1 VRTPGPDATQRA
13 LATQTGPATQNG
25 PAAPTC
31 FCRDCLVD
39 LDSRARRCGAC
50 GSPRLVRHRSLPA
63 LTLAHIDC
71 DAFYATVEKRDNP
84 EIADRP
90 VIIGGGKRGVVSAAC
105 YIARTYG
112 VRSAMP
118 MFKALEL
125 CPAAT
130 VVRPDMA
137 KYVRVGREVRQA
149 MQALTPLVE
158 PLSIDEAFLD
168 LSGTERVHGMIA
180 AKVLARFA
188 RDIERSIGIT
198 VSVGLSC
205 NKFLAK
211 IASDLDKPRGFA
223 TLDQEE
229 ARTMLAD
236 KPVGFIF
243 GVGPATQ
250 ERLAQRGFRTIADLQ
265 RADEIEMMKQFPS
278 DGRRLWRLARGIDDR
293 KVVADRG
300 AKTISS
306 ETTFETDIR
315 DYATL
320 EKLLWRLSEKVS
332 SRLKASELSGC
343 TVTLK
348 LKTADFRQR
357 TRSQSIAAPTQLAG
371 KIFAICREMLARE
384 TDGTAFRLM
393 GAGVSALR
401 PGSDVS
407 DTDMLDRRSASAE
420 RAIDAL
426 RKKFGQAAVIRG
438 IAYDG
443 PEKPD

>member
-1 VRTPGPDATQRA
+1 
-13 LATQTGPATQNG
+13 L
-25 PAAPTC
+25 PT
-31 FCRDCLVD
+31 L
-39 LDSRARRCGAC
+39 S
-50 GSPRLVRHRSLPA
+50 
-63 LTLAHIDC
+63 LAHIDC

-84 EIADRP
+84 DIADRP

-125 CPAAT
+125 CPDAT

-137 KYVRVGREVRQA
+137 KYVRVGREVREA

-168 LSGTERVHGMIA
+168 LSGTQRVHGMIP

-188 RDIERSIGIT
+188 RDVERNIGIT

-223 TLDQEE
+223 ALDQDE
-229 ARTMLAD
+229 ARMLLAD

-250 ERLAQRGFRTIADLQ
+250 EKLANRGFRTIADLQ
-265 RADEIEMMKQFPS
+265 RADEIELMKQFPS

-300 AKTISS
+300 AKTISG

-315 DYATL
+315 DFATL

-332 SRLKASELSGC
+332 SRLKNASLAGS

-357 TRSQSIAAPTQLAG
+357 TRSQSITAPTQLAA
-371 KIFAICREMLARE
+371 KIFAISRELLAKE
-384 TDGTAFRLM
+384 IDGTAFRLI
-393 GAGVSALR
+393 GTGVSALR
-401 PGSDVS
+401 PGSQGD
-407 DTDMLDRRSASAE
+407 DADMLDRRAAHAE
-420 RAIDAL
+420 RAMDSL
-426 RKKFGQAAVIRG
+426 RKKFGQSAVIRG

-443 PEKPD
+443 PEKAE

>member
-1 VRTPGPDATQRA
+1 MS
-13 LATQTGPATQNG
+13 N
-25 PAAPTC
+25 PAADVAGATC
-31 FCRDCLVD
+31 FCRDCLAD
-39 LDSRARRCGAC
+39 LDRAANRCSAC
-50 GSPRLVRHRSLPA
+50 GSPRLVRHPALPK

-84 EIADRP
+84 DLADRP

-105 YIARTYG
+105 YIARTFG

-118 MFKALEL
+118 MFKALAL
-125 CPAAT
+125 CPSAI
-130 VVRPDMA
+130 VVPPDMA
-137 KYVRVGREVRQA
+137 KYVRVGREVRHA

-168 LSGTERVHGMIA
+168 LSGTERAHGMMP

-188 RDIERSIGIT
+188 RKVEREIGIT

-223 TLDQEE
+223 ALDQDE
-229 ARTMLAD
+229 ARVMLAD

-250 ERLAQRGFRTIADLQ
+250 ERLSQRGFRTIADLQ
-265 RADEIEMMKQFPS
+265 RADEIELMKQFPS

-293 KVVADRG
+293 RVVPDRG
-300 AKTISS
+300 AKTISA
-306 ETTFETDIR
+306 ETTFDTDIR
-315 DYATL
+315 DFATL
-320 EKLLWRLSEKVS
+320 EKVLWRLSEKVS
-332 SRLKASELSGC
+332 ARLKSADLAGL
-343 TVTLK
+343 TITLK

-357 TRSQSIAAPTQLAG
+357 TRSQSITAPTQLAS
-371 KIFAICREMLARE
+371 KIFAICRDMLAKE
-384 TDGTAFRLM
+384 IDGTAFRLM
-393 GAGVSALR
+393 GAGVSALG
-401 PGSDVS
+401 PGSS
-407 DTDMLDRRSASAE
+407 AGDTDMLDRRAAHAE
-420 RAIDAL
+420 RAIDDL
-426 RKKFGQAAVIRG
+426 RKKFGQTAVIRG

-443 PEKPD
+443 PEKAG

>member
-1 VRTPGPDATQRA
+1 MGTRRAVSTTAPA
-13 LATQTGPATQNG
+13 LAG
-25 PAAPTC
+25 PTC
-31 FCRDCLVD
+31 FCRDCLGD
-39 LDSRARRCGAC
+39 LETAVRRCGLC
-50 GSPRLVRHRSLPA
+50 GSPRLVRHRTLPS

-84 EIADRP
+84 DIADKP

-105 YIARTYG
+105 YISRTFG

-118 MFKALEL
+118 MFKALAL
-125 CPAAT
+125 CPSAI
-130 VVRPDMA
+130 VIRPDMA
-137 KYVRVGREVRQA
+137 KYVRVGREVRHA

-168 LSGTERVHGMIA
+168 LAGTERVHGMIP

-188 RDIERSIGIT
+188 QKVERDIGIT

-211 IASDLDKPRGFA
+211 IASDMDKPRGFA
-223 TLDQEE
+223 ALDQDE
-229 ARTMLAD
+229 ARAMLAE

-250 ERLAQRGFRTIADLQ
+250 EKLSQRGFRIIADLQ
-265 RADEIEMMKQFPS
+265 RADEIELMKQFGAE
-278 DGRRLWRLARGIDDR
+278 GRRLWRLARGIDDR
-293 KVVADRG
+293 LVVPDRD

-306 ETTFETDIR
+306 ETTFENDIR
-315 DYATL
+315 DFATL

-332 SRLKASELSGC
+332 LRLKNSELSGL
-343 TVTLK
+343 TITLK

-357 TRSQSIAAPTQLAG
+357 TRSQSIHAPTQLAA
-371 KIFAICREMLARE
+371 KIFAITREMLAKE
-384 TDGTAFRLM
+384 IDGTAFRLM

-401 PGSDVS
+401 PGSQAD
-407 DTDMLDRRSASAE
+407 DTDMLDRRSAHAE
-420 RAIDAL
+420 RAIDDL

-443 PEKPD
+443 PEKEE

>member
-1 VRTPGPDATQRA
+1 VTATLPAPDGPR
-13 LATQTGPATQNG
+13 
-25 PAAPTC
+25 C
-31 FCRDCLVD
+31 FCRDCLND
-39 LDSRARRCGAC
+39 LAFATRRCGGC
-50 GSPRLVRHRSLPA
+50 GSPRLVRHHALSS

-84 EIADRP
+84 ELADRP
-90 VIIGGGKRGVVSAAC
+90 VIIGGGKRGVVAAAC
-105 YIARTYG
+105 YISRTFG

-118 MFKALEL
+118 MFKALAL
-125 CPAAT
+125 CPQAA
-130 VVRPDMA
+130 VIRPDMA

-168 LSGTERVHGMIA
+168 LAGTQRVHGMIP

-188 RDIERSIGIT
+188 REVERDIGIT

-223 TLDQEE
+223 ALDQDE
-229 ARTMLAD
+229 ARELLAA

-250 ERLAQRGFRTIADLQ
+250 ERLSQRGFRTIADLQ
-265 RADEIEMMKQFPS
+265 RADEIELMKQFS
-278 DGRRLWRLARGIDDR
+278 LEGRRLWRLARGIDDR
-293 KVVADRG
+293 AVVPDRG

-315 DYATL
+315 DFATL
-320 EKLLWRLSEKVS
+320 ERLLWLLSEKVS
-332 SRLKASELSGC
+332 ARLKAGDLAGS
-343 TVTLK
+343 TITLK

-357 TRSQSIAAPTQLAG
+357 TRSQTVHSPTQLAA
-371 KIFAICREMLARE
+371 KIFATSREMLAKE
-384 TDGTAFRLM
+384 IDGTAFRLM
-393 GAGVSALR
+393 GTGVSALK
-401 PGSDVS
+401 PGSQAD
-407 DTDMLDRRSASAE
+407 DTDMLDRRSAHAE
-420 RAIDAL
+420 RAMDDL
-426 RKKFGQAAVIRG
+426 RRKFGSAAVIRG

-443 PEKPD
+443 PEKAHE

>member
-1 VRTPGPDATQRA
+1 VS
-13 LATQTGPATQNG
+13 
-25 PAAPTC
+25 AAEAKPTC
-31 FCRDCLVD
+31 FCRDCLSD
-39 LDSRARRCGAC
+39 LALAARRCGEC
-50 GSPRLVRHRSLPA
+50 GSPRLVRHHALPA
-63 LTLAHIDC
+63 LSLAHIDC

-84 EIADRP
+84 DIADKP

-118 MFKALEL
+118 MFKALAL
-125 CPAAT
+125 CPQAT
-130 VVRPDMA
+130 VIGPDMA
-137 KYVRVGREVRQA
+137 KYVRVGREVRRA

-168 LSGTERVHGMIA
+168 LTGTERVHGMMP

-188 RDIERSIGIT
+188 RDVEREVGIT

-223 TLDQEE
+223 VLDQQD
-229 ARTMLAD
+229 ARAMLAD

-265 RADEIEMMKQFPS
+265 RADELDLMKQFPS

-293 KVVADRG
+293 RVVPDRG

-315 DYATL
+315 DFATL
-320 EKLLWRLSEKVS
+320 ERLLWRLSEKVS
-332 SRLKASELSGC
+332 ARLKTSELAGA
-343 TVTLK
+343 TITLK

-357 TRSQSIAAPTQLAG
+357 TRAQSIAAPTQLAA
-371 KIFAICREMLARE
+371 KIFAVSREMLAKE
-384 TDGTAFRLM
+384 IDGTAFRLM
-393 GAGVSALR
+393 GTGVSALR
-401 PGSDVS
+401 PGSQAD
-407 DTDMLDRRSASAE
+407 DTDMLDRRAADAE
-420 RAIDAL
+420 RAMDDL
-426 RKKFGQAAVIRG
+426 RRKFGQAAVIRG

-443 PEKPD
+443 PEKAG

>member
-1 VRTPGPDATQRA
+1 MGARRA
-13 LATQTGPATQNG
+13 VS
-25 PAAPTC
+25 AAEAKPTC
-31 FCRDCLVD
+31 FCRDCLSD
-39 LDSRARRCGAC
+39 LALAARRCGEC
-50 GSPRLVRHRSLPA
+50 GSPRLVRHHALPA
-63 LTLAHIDC
+63 LSLAHIDC

-84 EIADRP
+84 EIADKP

-118 MFKALEL
+118 MFKALAL
-125 CPAAT
+125 CPQAI
-130 VVRPDMA
+130 VIGPDMA
-137 KYVRVGREVRQA
+137 KYVRVGREVREA

-168 LSGTERVHGMIA
+168 LAGTERVHGMIP

-188 RDIERSIGIT
+188 RDVEREIGIT

-223 TLDQEE
+223 ALDQDE
-229 ARTMLAD
+229 ARQLLAD

-250 ERLAQRGFRTIADLQ
+250 ERLARSGFRTIADLQ
-265 RADEIEMMKQFPS
+265 RADEIELMKQFPS
-278 DGRRLWRLARGIDDR
+278 DGRRLWRLARGIDER

-315 DYATL
+315 DFATL

-332 SRLKASELSGC
+332 SRLKNASLAGS

-357 TRSQSIAAPTQLAG
+357 TRSQSITAPTQLAA
-371 KIFAICREMLARE
+371 KIFSICREMLAKE
-384 TDGTAFRLM
+384 IDGTAFRLM
-393 GAGVSALR
+393 GAGVSALK
-401 PGSDVS
+401 PGSEANDS
-407 DTDMLDRRSASAE
+407 DMLDRRAAHAE
-420 RAIDAL
+420 RAVDRL
-426 RKKFGQAAVIRG
+426 RRKFGAAAVIRG

-443 PEKPD
+443 PEKTE

>member
-1 VRTPGPDATQRA
+1 VR
-13 LATQTGPATQNG
+13 
-25 PAAPTC
+25 PAAAPEPDGPTS
-31 FCRDCLVD
+31 FCRDCLADQDFV
-39 LDSRARRCGAC
+39 ARRCGEC
-50 GSPRLVRHRSLPA
+50 GSPRLVRHPALPT

-84 EIADRP
+84 ELADKP

-105 YIARTYG
+105 YISRTFG

-118 MFKALEL
+118 MFKALAL
-125 CPAAT
+125 CPSAT
-130 VVRPDMA
+130 VIRPDMA
-137 KYVRVGREVRQA
+137 KYVRVGREVRHA

-168 LSGTERVHGMIA
+168 LSGTQRVHGMIP

-188 RDIERSIGIT
+188 LKVERDIGIT

-211 IASDLDKPRGFA
+211 VASDLDKPRGFA
-223 TLDQEE
+223 ALDQTE
-229 ARTMLAD
+229 ARSLLKD

-250 ERLAQRGFRTIADLQ
+250 ERLLQRGFRTIGDLQ
-265 RADEIEMMKQFPS
+265 VADEIELMKQFATE
-278 DGRRLWRLARGIDDR
+278 GRRLWRLARGIDDR
-293 KVVADRG
+293 KVVPDRG

-315 DYATL
+315 DFATL
-320 EKLLWRLSEKVS
+320 ERMLWRMCEKVS
-332 SRLKASELSGC
+332 MRLKNGDLAGS
-343 TVTLK
+343 TITLK

-357 TRSQSIAAPTQLAG
+357 TRSQSIHAPTQLAT
-371 KIFAICREMLARE
+371 KIFAISREMLAKE
-384 TDGTAFRLM
+384 IDGTAFRLM
-393 GAGVSALR
+393 GTGVSALR
-401 PGSDVS
+401 PGSPGD
-407 DTDMLDRRSASAE
+407 DTDMLDRRSADAE
-420 RAIDAL
+420 RAIDDL

-443 PEKPD
+443 PEKAE

>member
-1 VRTPGPDATQRA
+1 VR
-13 LATQTGPATQNG
+13 
-25 PAAPTC
+25 PAAAPAPDGPTS
-31 FCRDCLVD
+31 FCRDCLADQDFV
-39 LDSRARRCGAC
+39 ARRCGDC
-50 GSPRLVRHRSLPA
+50 GSPRLVRHPALPA

-84 EIADRP
+84 ELADRP

-105 YIARTYG
+105 YISRTFG

-118 MFKALEL
+118 MFKALAL
-125 CPAAT
+125 CPSAT
-130 VVRPDMA
+130 VIRPDMA
-137 KYVRVGREVRQA
+137 KYVRVGREVRHA

-168 LSGTERVHGMIA
+168 LAGTQRVHGMIP

-188 RDIERSIGIT
+188 LDVERDIGIT

-223 TLDQEE
+223 ALDQNE
-229 ARTMLAD
+229 ARALLGG

-265 RADEIEMMKQFPS
+265 VADETELMKQFS
-278 DGRRLWRLARGIDDR
+278 TEGRRLWRLARGIDDR
-293 KVVADRG
+293 KVVPDRG

-315 DYATL
+315 DFATL
-320 EKLLWRLSEKVS
+320 ERMLWRMSEKVS
-332 SRLKASELSGC
+332 MRLKNGNLAGS
-343 TVTLK
+343 TITLK

-357 TRSQSIAAPTQLAG
+357 TRSQSIHAPTQLAA
-371 KIFAICREMLARE
+371 KIFAISREMLAKE
-384 TDGTAFRLM
+384 IDGTAFRLM
-393 GAGVSALR
+393 GTGVSALR
-401 PGSDVS
+401 PGSSGD
-407 DTDMLDRRSASAE
+407 DTDMLDRRSADAE
-420 RAIDAL
+420 RAIDDL

-443 PEKPD
+443 PAKAE

>member
-1 VRTPGPDATQRA
+1 MNMAA
-13 LATQTGPATQNG
+13 LDG
-25 PAAPTC
+25 PTC
-31 FCRDCLVD
+31 FCRDCLAD
-39 LDSRARRCGAC
+39 LDARAKRCGEC
-50 GSPRLVRHRSLPA
+50 GSPRLVRHLALPS

-84 EIADRP
+84 EIADKP

-118 MFKALEL
+118 MFKALAL
-125 CPAAT
+125 CPSAT
-130 VVRPDMA
+130 VIGPDMA

-168 LSGTERVHGMIA
+168 LSGTQRVHGMIP
-180 AKVLARFA
+180 AKVLAKFA
-188 RDIERSIGIT
+188 REVERDIGIT

-223 TLDQEE
+223 ALDQEQ
-229 ARTMLAD
+229 ARAMLKD

-250 ERLAQRGFRTIADLQ
+250 ERLSQRGFRSIGDLQ
-265 RADEIEMMKQFPS
+265 RADEIELMKQFPS

-293 KVVADRG
+293 AVVPDRG

-306 ETTFETDIR
+306 ETTFETDIS
-315 DYATL
+315 DFATL

-332 SRLKASELSGC
+332 ARLKNGELAGC
-343 TVTLK
+343 TITLK

-357 TRSQSIAAPTQLAG
+357 TRSQSIAAPTQLAA
-371 KIFAICREMLARE
+371 KIFAVSREMLGRE
-384 TDGTAFRLM
+384 IDGTAFRLM
-393 GAGVSALR
+393 GTGVSALR
-401 PGSDVS
+401 PDQEAD
-407 DTDMLDRRSASAE
+407 DTDMLDRRAADAE
-420 RAIDAL
+420 RAIDDL
-426 RKKFGQAAVIRG
+426 RRKFGQGAVIRG

-443 PEKPD
+443 PEKAG